1 LPKLD
6 SRIPVALIAAA
17 LLALFT
23 YRAQRSG
30 EAVNRFSTLR
40 QAQSP
45 RLFAVMIVARWIGV
59 VALILGAGAV
69 ALGLMPIPNSN

>member
-1 LPKLD
+1 MD
-6 SRIPVALIAAA
+6 SRIPIGLIAAA
-17 LLALFT
+17 LLAFFT

-30 EAVNRFSTLR
+30 EVMNRFSLLY

-45 RLFAVMIVARWIGV
+45 RLFATMIFVRWIGV
-59 VALILGAGAV
+59 AALILMIGAV